1 MRKIIERIELNE
13 EDVIKY
19 SKFVYEY
26 NAAQDMF
33 IASAKKGLDLDAE
46 IVDKLL
52 KDALVKKMELTK
64 LQDEYVDK
72 FIPEAY
78 KTSEYQW
85 AVDANRNQIEIY
97 QEV

>member
-1 MRKIIERIELNE
+1 
-13 EDVIKY
+13 
-19 SKFVYEY
+19 
-26 NAAQDMF
+26 
-33 IASAKKGLDLDAE
+33 
-46 IVDKLL
+46 
-52 KDALVKKMELTK
+52 MELTK

-97 QEV
+97 QES

>member
-1 MRKIIERIELNE
+1 
-13 EDVIKY
+13 
-19 SKFVYEY
+19 
-26 NAAQDMF
+26 MF
-33 IASAKKGLDLDAE
+33 IASAKKGLDLDAN